1 MSNRFAQP
9 LDPGILDRA
18 RAGDRAA
25 FASIYRQFSAPVY
38 TLALRLTRSPEVA
51 EEVTQEA
58 FLDAMRKLNSFRG
71 EAPFGMWLRQ
81 IAVNRALMMMRSW
94 WEQNRSE
101 LPEESDIASENDEWP
116 LLWNAMDMQKFLDQL
131 SPVSRAVV
139 WLHDVEGY
147 THDEI
152 AELMRQS
159 NSFSKSQLARAYAK
173 LRELYRTS
181 EVKKCTPISSS

>member
-1 MSNRFAQP
+1 MSKRFAQP
-9 LDPGILDRA
+9 LDPEVLDRA

-25 FASIYRQFSAPVY
+25 FASIYRQFSAPVF
-38 TLALRLTRSPEVA
+38 TVALRLTRSPEVA

-101 LPEESDIASENDEWP
+101 LPEESDIVSDTDEWP

-159 NSFSKSQLARAYAK
+159 SSFSKSQLARAYAK